1 LLKVKTEFTNELN
14 TQSRL
19 KKYALKL
26 PENAQER
33 WNRKAT
39 TIRVEQKRSP
49 KCEDFIKFVKTEVD
63 VATNPSYNRQ
73 AMQAAVNPSWYTT
86 RGSSSGSR
94 GCRSVAS
101 SEKQE
106 PSCLYCKKDNH
117 LLSNC

>member
-1 LLKVKTEFTNELN
+1 MQSSDFTNELN
-14 TQSRL
+14 TQSSLR
-19 KKYALKL
+19 KCALKL

-73 AMQAAVNPSWYTT
+73 IYA
-86 RGSSSGSR
+86 GSR
-94 GCRSVAS
+94 KPLSVH
-101 SEKQE
+101 
-106 PSCLYCKKDNH
+106 N
-117 LLSNC
+117 